1 VDENIPQN
9 ILDQVNFE
17 TGRVRS
23 AWTFDLSAG
32 WRVAKVRGGDVQLQ
46 ADVRNFTNTLR
57 VINFS
62 GVFSGTALAAPR
74 TFAVRVRV
82 GF

>member
-1 VDENIPQN
+1 
-9 ILDQVNFE
+9 VNFE
-17 TGRVRS
+17 TGRVRP
-23 AWTFDLSAG
+23 AWTFDLSSG
-32 WRVAKVRGGDVQLQ
+32 WRLAKLRGGELQLQ
-46 ADVRNFTNTLR
+46 ADVRNLTDTLR

-74 TFAVRVRV
+74 TFAVRVRW